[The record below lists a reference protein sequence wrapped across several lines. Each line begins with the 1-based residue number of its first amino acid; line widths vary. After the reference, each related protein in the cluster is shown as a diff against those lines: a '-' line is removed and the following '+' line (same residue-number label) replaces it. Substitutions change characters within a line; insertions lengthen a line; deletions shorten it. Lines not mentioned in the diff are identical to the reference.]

1 MELKADKLAQ
11 MRKDKRAQVEREWV
25 RCMNLDL
32 SKHLEAFREMAKHYS
47 YEELARPFIV
57 RDMRKRTNTGRRVYS
72 IRRLMKK
79 YAVGE
84 RCIRRIGVEVGIYRS

>member
-1 MELKADKLAQ
+1 MELNPEQLAQ
-11 MRKDKRAQVEREWV
+11 VRKDKRAQVEREWV

-32 SKHLEAFREMAKHYS
+32 SDHLSAFQEMAKHYS

-57 RDMRKRTNTGRRVYS
+57 RDMRKRTHTGRRVYS

-79 YAVGE
+79 YAVSE
-84 RCIRRIGVEVGIYRS
+84 RCIRRIGVEVGVYRS